1 MILYNVT
8 INIEPEVEQEW
19 IAWMKEKHIQDVMET
34 GHFNEYKFLKLLGE
48 NPEALGNTYA
58 VQYFA
63 DDIGKL
69 ETYLNTD
76 APTLQKEHMDKFGN
90 KFVAFRTVLQEV

>member
-8 INIEPEVEQEW
+8 INIEPDVEEEW
-19 IAWMKEKHIQDVMET
+19 IHWMKNKHIVDVMNT
-34 GHFNEYKFLKLLGE
+34 GHFVEFKFLKLLQE
-48 NPEALGNTYA
+48 DPEAQGNTYA

-63 DDIGKL
+63 EDIGKL

-76 APTLQKEHMDKFGN
+76 APALQKEHMDKYSN